1 MCRLEVRRKKPTAEI
16 SMVDTL
22 VISIRQSHIISQNK
36 QKYISQTYDN
46 SNFDRL
52 KNSVKT
58 LKEISALKISR
69 IFSLNRKIVVIF
81 VFSEKKK
88 YK

>member
-1 MCRLEVRRKKPTAEI
+1 MRRKKPTAEI

>member
-1 MCRLEVRRKKPTAEI
+1 VRRKKPTAEI